1 VNRCSGTP
9 QAPPAIRPLVQR
21 LTPAAPYRETQANP
35 LPDNYEG
42 MTIAGGPGLAASL
55 ISDDNLSAT
64 RFTAS

>member
-1 VNRCSGTP
+1 
-9 QAPPAIRPLVQR
+9 
-21 LTPAAPYRETQANP
+21 
-35 LPDNYEG
+35 